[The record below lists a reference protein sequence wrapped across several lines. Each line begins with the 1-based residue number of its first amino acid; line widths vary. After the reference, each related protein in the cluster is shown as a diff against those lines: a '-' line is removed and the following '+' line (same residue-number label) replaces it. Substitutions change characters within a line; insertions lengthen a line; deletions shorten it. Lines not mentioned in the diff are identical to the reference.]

1 MTKEQLNDL
10 INDNDEKEY
19 IEFKVNYP
27 ADKYF
32 EEIGE
37 YISAL
42 SNSAAY
48 HKQENAYMIWGVEDK
63 TRKIVG
69 TAFHYDIEIN
79 GSEVFKHYLAR
90 NLEPRIAL
98 KFKDYIINDNRI
110 VCLTIPAAKE
120 VITEFNRERFIRIG
134 SSKERLRKF
143 PKYEAELWATLSG
156 SDDITKIPSDRKILT
171 FQILKNYLS
180 VNKYHFND
188 FTFEDNLHLRCED
201 GRYNLMAELLA
212 DENNISVNVAT
223 FVGNDKSEY
232 LRRNEFG
239 NKCLLLAME
248 QAKNYI
254 ESINQ
259 TFVDTT
265 VRPRR
270 EKKMFDMDAF
280 MEAWYNACV
289 HNRWDK
295 SQNPGIYVYSDR
307 LEIESY
313 GGIPKSLSK
322 AQFLKGK
329 SRPVNERLFEICKA
343 CHFVEES
350 GHGVPKVTTTYG
362 EDAYI
367 FTVNFINVVIPFDRT
382 GFSGTT
388 QEKLKTTQ
396 ETTQEK
402 LKTTKKTTQEKIVE
416 LLKANPSLTR
426 KDLAIVLNVSEDGI
440 KYHLNT
446 LKNKGIIQHQGSTK
460 SGYWI
465 VNDDKK

>member
-1 MTKEQLNDL
+1 
-10 INDNDEKEY
+10 
-19 IEFKVNYP
+19 
-27 ADKYF
+27 
-32 EEIGE
+32 
-37 YISAL
+37 
-42 SNSAAY
+42 
-48 HKQENAYMIWGVEDK
+48 
-63 TRKIVG
+63 
-69 TAFHYDIEIN
+69 
-79 GSEVFKHYLAR
+79 
-90 NLEPRIAL
+90 
-98 KFKDYIINDNRI
+98 
-110 VCLTIPAAKE
+110 
-120 VITEFNRERFIRIG
+120 
-134 SSKERLRKF
+134 
-143 PKYEAELWATLSG
+143 
-156 SDDITKIPSDRKILT
+156 
-171 FQILKNYLS
+171 
-180 VNKYHFND
+180 
-188 FTFEDNLHLRCED
+188 
-201 GRYNLMAELLA
+201 
-212 DENNISVNVAT
+212 
-223 FVGNDKSEY
+223 
-232 LRRNEFG
+232 
-239 NKCLLLAME
+239 ME

-382 GFSGTT
+382 GFSS
-388 QEKLKTTQ
+388 TTQ

-426 KDLAIVLNVSEDGI
+426 KDLAIVLSVSEDGI
-440 KYHLNT
+440 KYHLNA